1 MAESAGHIALA
12 AVTAL
17 AWLGAGTLLLRP
29 LGGSGDRLLD
39 WLNRLAAGAV
49 LFGTATFAAGWLG
62 FVSAPATIA
71 VTAVA
76 AAGGGATLRP
86 LLRAARLPSLRGWP
100 RWQVALLALLVLYAL
115 VDILATCAPISSP
128 DALYYHT
135 ADPEH
140 FERWGEIRE
149 LPNAW
154 VSYQPYLVQ
163 MLVLDGLLLWNVL
176 QGAFAPL
183 ILTLGAAAAV
193 AGAAHRLGGR
203 TLGLLAAAIFLAQ
216 PFMTWTATST
226 FVEGPLAFFVALAAW
241 NAARWLRGGRAEA
254 LALAGLFAGA
264 AAATKYTGA
273 AAAVAVGLVVLAL
286 GRRRITARA
295 LATLVLPALLIAVP
309 WYAKNA
315 ILTGD
320 PLYPLLAGGPNPEAE
335 EARRQVLEGYGRGRS
350 PLDFL
355 LLPFRLLSDGN
366 AFDRG
371 DFLSPLFLMFA
382 PLAFLL
388 RGRRGAVAAVW
399 LAVAVYA
406 GAWFLSSQQ
415 TRFLVPIMPPL
426 AILGALGMVAL
437 AGRGRLARL
446 AVVAVTVAALGAG
459 AAVSARYAAQFAPVV
474 AGTQSHDE
482 FLRSKTSYHAGIEW
496 MRDHLPPDARVLL
509 ALPHGLYLDR
519 DYVLWTHD
527 ALPWTADAAET
538 RSFFAAGR
546 FGYAAVLASD
556 EPRRAQLAFIRARQI
571 ANVSVREVFS
581 RTRSE
586 LGPPQPLL
594 VFSLPR

>member
-39 WLNRLAAGAV
+39 VLNRLAAGAI
-49 LFGTATFAAGWLG
+49 LFGMVTFAAGWLG
-62 FVSAPATIA
+62 FVSAPATIV
-71 VTAVA
+71 VTGVA
-76 AAGGGATLRP
+76 AASGTVALRT
-86 LLRAARLPSLRGWP
+86 ARLPSLRAWP

-115 VDILATCAPISSP
+115 VDVLATCAPISSP
-128 DALYYHT
+128 DALYYHA

-140 FERWGEIRE
+140 FERWGEVRE
-149 LPNAW
+149 LPGVWN
-154 VSYQPYLVQ
+154 SYQPYLTES
-163 MLVLDGLLLWNVL
+163 LVLDGLLLWNVL

-203 TLGLLAAAIFLAQ
+203 TLGLLAAAIFFAQ

-286 GRRRITARA
+286 GRRRLTARA
-295 LATLVLPALLIAVP
+295 VAALVLPALLVAAP

-320 PLYPLLAGGPNPEAE
+320 PVYPLLAGGPNPEAQ

-355 LLPFRLLSDGN
+355 LLPVRLLSDGN

-371 DFLSPLFLMFA
+371 DFLSPLFLTFA
-382 PLAFLL
+382 PLGFLL
-388 RGRRGAVAAVW
+388 RGRRGPVAAVW
-399 LAVAVYA
+399 LAVAVYV

-426 AILGALGMVAL
+426 AILAALGMVAL
-437 AGRGRLARL
+437 AGRGRVARL
-446 AVVAVTVAALGAG
+446 AVVAVTVAALGTG
-459 AAVSARYAAQFAPVV
+459 AAVSARYAAQFVPVA
-474 AGTQSHDE
+474 AGIESHNE

-519 DYVLWTHD
+519 DYVLWTRD
-527 ALPWTADAAET
+527 GLQWSAGTAET
-538 RSFFAAGR
+538 RTFFAAGR
-546 FGYAAVLASD
+546 FDYAAVLASD
-556 EPRRAQLAFIRARQI
+556 EQRRTQLALVRARQI
-571 ANVSVREVFS
+571 ASVPVREVFS

-594 VFSLPR
+594 VFRLPG